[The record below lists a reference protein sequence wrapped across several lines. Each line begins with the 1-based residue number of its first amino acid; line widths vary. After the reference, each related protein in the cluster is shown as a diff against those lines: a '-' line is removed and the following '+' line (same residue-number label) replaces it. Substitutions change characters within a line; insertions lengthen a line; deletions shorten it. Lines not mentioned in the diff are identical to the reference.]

1 MKLTPSESTL
11 RWHWWLV
18 VIVAWGL
25 VGLIG
30 YCVWRVAKD
39 GRLAEESASW
49 PSVSGTVLSSTV
61 SASGGGYRSIR
72 SYGPVI
78 RYRFTVDGRVF
89 EGGRTAF
96 NGHFS
101 QKSSQEIVDAHRA
114 GDPVLVHYRPGDPE
128 ICVLQPGVSTSVGLI
143 VLIVLIVLSGLIL
156 VPTAAVMTWFGVL
169 LLRTPPTR
177 AGLRRKQKSRAR
189 AR

>member
-1 MKLTPSESTL
+1 MKLARSESTL
-11 RWHWWLV
+11 RWLWWLG

-30 YCVWRVAKD
+30 YGVWTVARD

-49 PSVSGTVLSSTV
+49 PSVSGTVLSSAV

-72 SYGPVI
+72 SYDPAI

-89 EGGRTAF
+89 EGRRTAF
-96 NGHFS
+96 NRQFS

-114 GDPVLVHYRPGDPE
+114 GDPVLVYYRPGDPE
-128 ICVLQPGVSTSVGLI
+128 NCVLQPGGSISVGLA
-143 VLIVLIVLSGLIL
+143 VLSVLPELIL
-156 VPTAAVMTWFGVL
+156 VPIAAVMTWFGVL
-169 LLRTPPTR
+169 LLRPPRTR
-177 AGLRRKQKSRAR
+177 ADVRRRQKARAR